1 MRYLSEET
9 MQRIIAFVDEYY
21 SENSYSPTIA
31 EISRSLSLAVGTVH
45 KYLHRMTKMDKLFF
59 DGRHIITPYIEDL
72 QGRFHVPVGG
82 DIACGSPIYAEE
94 QHDDMFPIP
103 TEFIGKGEYF
113 WLRAKGDSMINAGID
128 SGDLVL
134 IRKQNTANE
143 GDTIVA
149 LIEDSATLKTLSYD
163 RANRKVVLIAENDDK
178 ENNPNQVYDTIV
190 IQGVA
195 EYVLKKI
202 SRR

>member
-21 SENSYSPTIA
+21 NENSYSPTIS
-31 EISRSLSLAVGTVH
+31 EISQSLSLAVGTVH
-45 KYLHRMTKMDKLFF
+45 KYLHRMTEMDKLYF
-59 DGRHIITPYIEDL
+59 DGRHIITPYIEEL
-72 QGRFHVPVGG
+72 QGKFHAPVSG

-94 QHDDMFPIP
+94 QRDDAFPIP
-103 TEFIGKGEYF
+103 TDYVGKGEYF

-143 GDTIVA
+143 GDIVVA
-149 LIEDSATLKTLSYD
+149 LIDDSATLKTLSYD
-163 RANRKVVLIAENDDK
+163 RANRKVVLKAENDDK
-178 ENNPNQVYDTIV
+178 KNYPNQIYDNII

-195 EYVLKKI
+195 EHVLKKL
-202 SRR
+202 